1 MDEVPFGVPPTTVY
15 PPCWACAAVAPSA
28 TTPAIASP
36 KPHCRIEYLIA
47 SDSITAP
54 QALPTSQHGPRHIS
68 TSLPTA
74 FLAYT
79 LRSSIVNPFASVT
92 FAWLTVYVF
101 LLANF
106 VFLGLFRRLVGDAR
120 CFGALLVLSVLYD
133 LASVLRYGHQPVGP
147 IPWEQVR
154 IAAGLGSMP
163 VALDL
168 AMRLSDASPKARRWL
183 KPAYAWFGVLLA
195 LNLFG
200 VVVHDHEYVQRVVLG
215 PFTIVYREAHI
226 SPAAQLAMFPAILAA
241 LVSSSFYFFRAAR
254 AQGRWMWGV
263 ALSYLLVACGVVHD
277 STTGVTH
284 LPSPFLLEHFM
295 FIHIGALSLV
305 FTARL
310 AEELSRRDDELARV
324 RDALQQ
330 REALAAVG
338 ELSAIVAH
346 EVRNPLAIILNA
358 VASLRR
364 PLPTRERDLLLGI
377 LEEEADRINRIVTD
391 LLTLARPLHPEARE
405 ILPKELILRCLGPAE
420 RTGTEVELRSSP
432 EAEAPIQCDAHLL
445 RHALENVIENAVQ
458 AMGTGGALT
467 ITLARKTRQG
477 VAGRE
482 IAVID
487 TGEGMNTE
495 VRNSARKAFFT
506 TRTTGTGLGL
516 AIVDRILTAHRGAV
530 DIESSRGEG
539 TTVRLFVPEP
549 PTAAPSPSGLSRK

>member
-1 MDEVPFGVPPTTVY
+1 M
-15 PPCWACAAVAPSA
+15 
-28 TTPAIASP
+28 
-36 KPHCRIEYLIA
+36 
-47 SDSITAP
+47 
-54 QALPTSQHGPRHIS
+54 
-68 TSLPTA
+68 
-74 FLAYT
+74 
-79 LRSSIVNPFASVT
+79 NPFASVT

-106 VFLGLFRRLVGDAR
+106 AFLGLFRRLLGDAR
-120 CFGALLVLSVLYD
+120 CFGALLVLSSLYD
-133 LASVLRYGHQPVGP
+133 LASVLRYGHHPIGP
-147 IPWEQVR
+147 IPWEQIRV
-154 IAAGLGSMP
+154 AAGLGSMP

-168 AMRLSDASPKARRWL
+168 AMRLSGASPQARRWL
-183 KPAYAWFGVLLA
+183 KPAYAWFAVVVA

-200 VVVHDHEYVQRVVLG
+200 VVVQDHEYVQRVVLG
-215 PFTIVYREAHI
+215 PFTIVYREALI
-226 SPAAQLAMFPAILAA
+226 SPLGQALMFPAVLAA
-241 LVSSSFYFFRAAR
+241 LVSTSFYFFRAAR

-263 ALSYLLVACGVVHD
+263 ALSYLLLACAVVHD

-284 LPSPFLLEHFM
+284 LPSPFLAEHFM
-295 FIHIGALSLV
+295 FIHIGALSFL

-310 AEELSRRDDELARV
+310 AAELSHRDDELARV

-405 ILPKELILRCLGPAE
+405 TLPRELIIRCLGPAE
-420 RTGTEVELRSSP
+420 RAGTEVELRSSP
-432 EAEAPIQCDAHLL
+432 EAETPIQCDAHLL

-467 ITLARKTRQG
+467 ITLTRKTRQG

-549 PTAAPSPSGLSRK
+549 PSAAPTPQA

>member
-1 MDEVPFGVPPTTVY
+1 M
-15 PPCWACAAVAPSA
+15 
-28 TTPAIASP
+28 
-36 KPHCRIEYLIA
+36 
-47 SDSITAP
+47 
-54 QALPTSQHGPRHIS
+54 
-68 TSLPTA
+68 
-74 FLAYT
+74 
-79 LRSSIVNPFASVT
+79 NPFASVT

-101 LLANF
+101 ILAKFAF
-106 VFLGLFRRLVGDAR
+106 VGLFRRPQAEAR
-120 CFGALLVLSVLYD
+120 CFGALLGLGVLYD
-133 LASVLRYGHQPVGP
+133 LASVLRYGHDPVGL

-154 IAAGLGSMP
+154 VAAGLGSIP
-163 VALDL
+163 VHLDL
-168 AMRLSDASPKARRWL
+168 ALRLSGAYPAARRWL
-183 KPAYAWFGVLLA
+183 FATYAWSAVAVTFALLGVIIDAHSL
-195 LNLFG
+195 
-200 VVVHDHEYVQRVVLG
+200 VQRAVLG
-215 PFTIVYREAHI
+215 PYTIEYREAVA
-226 SPAAQLAMFPAILAA
+226 SPLGQALMLPAVLAG
-241 LVSSSFYFFRAAR
+241 LVATTFYFIRAAR

-263 ALSYLLVACGVVHD
+263 ALSYFLVACAVVHD
-277 STTGVTH
+277 ATTGVTH
-284 LPSPFLLEHFM
+284 LPSPFLVEHFM
-295 FIHIGALSLV
+295 FIHLGALSFA
-305 FTARL
+305 FTARM
-310 AEELSRRDDELARV
+310 AEAFVGRDAELARV
-324 RDALQQ
+324 RVALEQ

-364 PLPTRERDLLLGI
+364 PQLSPRERDLLHGI

-391 LLTLARPLHPEARE
+391 LLTLARPLHPEARAT
-405 ILPKELILRCLGPAE
+405 LPRELIARCLGPAE
-420 RTGTEVELRSSP
+420 RAGTEVDLRSSP
-432 EAEAPIQCDAHLL
+432 DAEAPIHCDAHLL

-458 AMGTGGALT
+458 AMGTGGMLT
-467 ITLARKTRQG
+467 ITLTRKTRQG

-549 PTAAPSPSGLSRK
+549 AVTPTAP